1 MYILTE
7 NNIPYNID
15 SVPDE
20 VEDLKYCV
28 LDYTS
33 SDVTYTHMPLIF
45 LESFNAPSAILQVD
59 DVQIEMPL
67 DWSVIC
73 GEPSAGEPEIL
84 PLATINQRG
93 FKAFETNPKSSIMP
107 SWPFIDIVNVYTEKK
122 WFVPKLKYG
131 HLLCV
136 PIEDKPKPR
145 CLYFV
150 KEVSKLPE
158 VLDLD
163 KIWI

>member
-20 VEDLKYCV
+20 VEDLKYFV
-28 LDYTS
+28 LDYTAPEVS
-33 SDVTYTHMPLIF
+33 YIHMPLIF

-73 GEPSAGEPEIL
+73 GEPSAGDPEIL

-93 FKAFETNPKSSIMP
+93 FKAFETNPKT
-107 SWPFIDIVNVYTEKK
+107 DGEACK
-122 WFVPKLKYG
+122 WGIRFR
-131 HLLCV
+131 HFCV
-136 PIEDKPKPR
+136 
-145 CLYFV
+145 
-150 KEVSKLPE
+150 EVC
-158 VLDLD
+158 
-163 KIWI
+163 

>member
-1 MYILTE
+1 M
-7 NNIPYNID
+7 
-15 SVPDE
+15 
-20 VEDLKYCV
+20 
-28 LDYTS
+28 
-33 SDVTYTHMPLIF
+33 
-45 LESFNAPSAILQVD
+45 
-59 DVQIEMPL
+59 QIEMPL

-73 GEPSAGEPEIL
+73 GEPSAGDPEIL
-84 PLATINQRG
+84 PLATINQRV
-93 FKAFETNPKSSIMP
+93 FKAFETNPKTSIMP
-107 SWPFIDIVNVYTEKK
+107 SWPYIDIVNVYTEKK

-136 PIEDKPKPR
+136 PIEGIPKPR